1 MKRYSLAAV
10 FLIVIIFAG
19 IAQLPG
25 GNLSSEADDIFDRLE
40 KVEDDKG
47 IISIEQPERMKNLVA
62 IHIAMNKRSAGV
74 EGFRVQLFSGVGS
87 KARQEALEVKAKVLS
102 EFPDE
107 HIFIEYSAP
116 FWRVRVGSFRH
127 KHEALPLLEKLR
139 KLFPSCYVVRTND
152 IPLSAFK

>member
-1 MKRYSLAAV
+1 MKGYSLATV
-10 FLIVIIFAG
+10 FLTVMVFEG
-19 IAQLPG
+19 IAQL
-25 GNLSSEADDIFDRLE
+25 NLSTETDIFDRLE
-40 KVEDDKG
+40 EIEYDKG
-47 IISIEQPERMKNLVA
+47 IISIEQSDRMEKLIA
-62 IHIAMNKRSAGV
+62 IHIAMNKRSASV

-152 IPLSAFK
+152 ISLSDFK

>member
-10 FLIVIIFAG
+10 FLIVIVFEG

-25 GNLSSEADDIFDRLE
+25 GNLAFETDIFDRLE
-40 KVEDDKG
+40 KTEDGKG
-47 IISIEQPERMKNLVA
+47 IITIEQSERMESLVA
-62 IHIAMNKRSAGV
+62 THIAMNRRTAGV

-87 KARQEALEVKAKVLS
+87 KARQEALDVKAKVLS

-139 KLFPSCYVVRTND
+139 KLFPACYVVKTND
-152 IPLSAFK
+152 IPLRAFK